1 MIPNICME
9 YGCDNPTPTPRKKR
23 CVSCEDA
30 HNQRLI
36 KANNDRLQER
46 RLAKRAA
53 DPRICQEPK
62 CTNIVEAGSLK
73 CKPCQDRH
81 NKRDAEYKKRM
92 KLKNAVE
99 VEEETY
105 IIPAKPKPREEVK
118 IVKTSAQVDAECRR
132 EEARLRTVRDRLNPD
147 LLNQRLLRGAF
158 R

>member
-23 CVSCEDA
+23 CVSCEEA
-30 HNQRLI
+30 HTQRLV
-36 KANNDRLQER
+36 KASNDRLQER

-62 CTNIVEAGSLK
+62 CTNPVEGLARK

-81 NKRDAEYKKRM
+81 NKRVAEYRERIKPKD
-92 KLKNAVE
+92 AVK
-99 VEEETY
+99 EEEAY
-105 IIPAKPKPREEVK
+105 IIPAKPEPRKEVK

-147 LLNQRLLRGAF
+147 LLNQRLFHGAF